1 MLVRYSSLYFELIH
15 SSHLSLLYNA
25 QRKFDAQEFQVKEIL
40 SEVFQ
45 HATNIDNEYE
55 IEGKSIDE

>member
-1 MLVRYSSLYFELIH
+1 MLHDLCSFI
-15 SSHLSLLYNA
+15 LSTLPSCITT

-55 IEGKSIDE
+55 IEGKAIDE